1 MLKALSA
8 TQKQVDLVKLHEQ
21 AKRNLEEEIQ
31 NYKDEAQKQRKI
43 IFQLEK
49 ERDRY
54 INEASD
60 LTQKV
65 GPSTDCAGWFI
76 RMLAYGL
83 PADVGLALELIRA
96 KLWIRQYFCSPLSHF
111 CPFPLF
117 PWRLSLSCLP
127 AMQQPRLARI
137 LFPVPSFLNSV
148 LSLHLFLTLSSPQ
161 KTEAEHA
168 RRKTPN

>member
-1 MLKALSA
+1 MLKAVSA

-60 LTQKV
+60 LTQRV
-65 GPSTDCAGWFI
+65 SHASVAAGSARAVLHVWSPQTVEVCSNVCLWLAFRFTSCSRADPGPNC
-76 RMLAYGL
+76 RMEFHA
-83 PADVGLALELIRA
+83 PV
-96 KLWIRQYFCSPLSHF
+96 LS
-111 CPFPLF
+111 
-117 PWRLSLSCLP
+117 RLSLSFVPSPCGFF
-127 AMQQPRLARI
+127 
-137 LFPVPSFLNSV
+137 LFPAALLCSGTPTPTPKFGDIMFLA
-148 LSLHLFLTLSSPQ
+148 LS
-161 KTEAEHA
+161 
-168 RRKTPN
+168 